1 MTRVGQPRYLDVD
14 GMSHV
19 GCATV
24 PAAAGQ
30 VADRQA
36 PGFAEVGVE
45 EQRALAL
52 RSRTANSTSNRIRC
66 RALAS
71 RRASTTAPN
80 VTPGDAEKRP
90 VSTSDQ
96 ACELVIVVTKGIDHE
111 RSSVAFTI
119 ANSAITAGLEVYVF
133 LTRATI
139 GRVRKRG
146 VDLAKVSPL
155 DPLKKLITDL
165 VARGAPSG
173 CAHRVARS
181 AATLHAIFSKA

>member
-1 MTRVGQPRYLDVD
+1 
-14 GMSHV
+14 
-19 GCATV
+19 
-24 PAAAGQ
+24 
-30 VADRQA
+30 
-36 PGFAEVGVE
+36 
-45 EQRALAL
+45 
-52 RSRTANSTSNRIRC
+52 
-66 RALAS
+66 
-71 RRASTTAPN
+71 
-80 VTPGDAEKRP
+80 
-90 VSTSDQ
+90 
-96 ACELVIVVTKGIDHE
+96 VTKGIDHE

-155 DPLKKLITDL
+155 DPLKKLVTDL